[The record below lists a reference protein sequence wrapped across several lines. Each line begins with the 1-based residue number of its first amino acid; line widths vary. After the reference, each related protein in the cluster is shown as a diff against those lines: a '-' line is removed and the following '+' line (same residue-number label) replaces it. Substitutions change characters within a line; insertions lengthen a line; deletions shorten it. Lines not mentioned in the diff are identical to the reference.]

1 MNDIS
6 LKLQQWWQ
14 TEKQRRRNSKDPIED
29 YMVNKKKDILF
40 RATSW
45 KSEML
50 QVGEQKQNYD
60 KIITL

>member
-29 YMVNKKKDILF
+29 YMVNKKKDIVF

>member
-29 YMVNKKKDILF
+29 YMVNKKKDIVF

-45 KSEML
+45 KAEML